1 MADKDEALR
10 EAVCIGNMES
20 ARKLIKMGASVN
32 SQNIVN
38 GWTALHWACKRGHK
52 DLAEYLLSS
61 GADPSIKS
69 CKGETPD
76 TVTTDK
82 EISQLLSTGGEAAMS
97 PGNDEAFPTNPQL
110 PIIPNYLRNPPFP
123 YTDTLTERSLD
134 LTDLH
139 ISESKSNND
148 SKSNQSEINFDD
160 ASNGRNHSKS
170 SVNDSEITAK
180 ESLRVKV
187 RIANSGET
195 DFIEVDVQTL
205 SYIDLLRNI
214 CEELEVSPDDVSKI
228 RKLPNVLI
236 RKDKDI
242 SRLEN
247 GQELELVLK

>member
-1 MADKDEALR
+1 
-10 EAVCIGNMES
+10 
-20 ARKLIKMGASVN
+20 
-32 SQNIVN
+32 
-38 GWTALHWACKRGHK
+38 
-52 DLAEYLLSS
+52 
-61 GADPSIKS
+61 
-69 CKGETPD
+69 
-76 TVTTDK
+76 
-82 EISQLLSTGGEAAMS
+82 MS
-97 PGNDEAFPTNPQL
+97 LGNDGAFPTNPQL

-123 YTDTLTERSLD
+123 YTDMLTEHSLD
-134 LTDLH
+134 LTDLR

-148 SKSNQSEINFDD
+148 SKSNQSGINFDD

-187 RIANSGET
+187 RIADSGET
-195 DFIEVDVQTL
+195 DFIEVDVHTL

>member
-1 MADKDEALR
+1 M
-10 EAVCIGNMES
+10 
-20 ARKLIKMGASVN
+20 
-32 SQNIVN
+32 SQ
-38 GWTALHWACKRGHK
+38 
-52 DLAEYLLSS
+52 
-61 GADPSIKS
+61 
-69 CKGETPD
+69 
-76 TVTTDK
+76 
-82 EISQLLSTGGEAAMS
+82 
-97 PGNDEAFPTNPQL
+97 GNDGVFPINPQL

-123 YTDTLTERSLD
+123 YTDILTEHSLD
-134 LTDLH
+134 LTDLR

-148 SKSNQSEINFDD
+148 SESNLD

-170 SVNDSEITAK
+170 SINDSEIAAK

-187 RIANSGET
+187 RIADSGET
-195 DFIEVDVQTL
+195 DFIEVDMHTL

-247 GQELELVLK
+247 GQELELVLRGGGDKSLSPSH